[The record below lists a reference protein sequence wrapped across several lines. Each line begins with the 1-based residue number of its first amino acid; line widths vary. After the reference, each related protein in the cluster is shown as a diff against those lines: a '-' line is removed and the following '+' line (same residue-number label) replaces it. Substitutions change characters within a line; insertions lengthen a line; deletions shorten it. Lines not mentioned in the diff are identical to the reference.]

1 MLFCFFEF
9 LKQVVNIVESV
20 KVLATLKHKVH
31 REDRIG
37 RDVILCNLEDTV
49 NLINLV
55 LNNLTTI
62 KFTTSV
68 CV

>member
-1 MLFCFFEF
+1 M
-9 LKQVVNIVESV
+9 
-20 KVLATLKHKVH
+20 LATPKHKVH

-37 RDVILCNLEDTV
+37 RDVIPCNLEDTV